1 MWVPTKDEIWAT
13 HAINTEPETVRFLGH
28 AHSRHDH
35 FQRFSRNAGSWLLYG
50 YGGFMVRERGS
61 GRLLGNCGIF
71 HSYRGLGEDFDDFPE
86 AGWILRS
93 DSVGQGFGM
102 EAMGAVLP
110 WFERENGPQRIV
122 CMITLGNEPSI
133 KLAGKLG
140 FLKRIDQ
147 QFQPAQRNARCHQQ
161 VPGVEGHSLAGVQQR
176 DLAAVV
182 QCRLQ
187 AGGVDHA
194 D

>member
-1 MWVPTKDEIWAT
+1 MTTIARDAPLLVTERLEMWVPTKDEIWAT

-102 EAMGAVLP
+102 EAMGAVLA
-110 WFERENGPQRIV
+110 WFEREHGPQRIV
-122 CMITLGNEPSI
+122 CMISLGNEPSI

-140 FLKRIDQ
+140 FIPLRETQLPDGDTVLLLAR
-147 QFQPAQRNARCHQQ
+147 PAA
-161 VPGVEGHSLAGVQQR
+161 
-176 DLAAVV
+176 
-182 QCRLQ
+182 
-187 AGGVDHA
+187 
-194 D
+194 